1 MTDSMRWLGVVGC
14 VLVLGCGE
22 PATGPSRTPPPLL
35 TALPRALTPA
45 EAGIS
50 TASNTFAFALLQQT
64 VMQDPSATVFL
75 SPLSASMALGMTMN
89 GAANGTFD
97 AMRSTLGFGN
107 LSEEQINAGYQG
119 LIKLLTE
126 LDPTTTM
133 AIANSIWAQA
143 GMPFLPTFMTA
154 GQTWFDAEVRNVS
167 FEDPATLTAINNWVK
182 EKTAGRIP
190 KLLESLDQDVVMTLL
205 NAIFFKGAWREP
217 FKPSDTRQETF
228 HGTAGA
234 QTVALMHRSGSVGYR
249 ETAEFQAAE
258 LLYGNGAFAM
268 TVVLPRQGRSVAD
281 LVSGLGA
288 AEWQQLTASLAE
300 QRIEFAL
307 PKFRLEYGRNL
318 SGDLMQMGM
327 APAFSEM
334 EADFSRM
341 VAPPLRLLISSV
353 IQKTM
358 LEVNEE
364 GTVAAAATAVQVGPT
379 SMPPSMRVDRPFLLA
394 IRERFSGTIL
404 FLGQVTRIPAA

>member
-1 MTDSMRWLGVVGC
+1 MGDLRRGLGAAAC
-14 VLVLGCGE
+14 LLAIGCGE
-22 PATGPSRTPPPLL
+22 PATGPSRLPPPLL

-50 TASNTFAFALLQQT
+50 TAANAFAFELLRQA
-64 VMQDPSATVFL
+64 VREDPSATVFL

-97 AMRSTLGFGN
+97 AMRSTLGFEG
-107 LSEEQINAGYQG
+107 LAEAEINAGYQG
-119 LIKLLTE
+119 LIRLLAE

-133 AIANSIWAQA
+133 ALANSIWAQTGA
-143 GMPFLPTFMTA
+143 PFLPAFLTA
-154 GQTWFDAEVRNVS
+154 GRTWFDAEVRNVA
-167 FEDPATLTAINNWVK
+167 FEDPATLAAINNWVR

-217 FKPSDTRQETF
+217 FRPADTRPETF
-228 HGTAGA
+228 HGAGGP
-234 QTVALMHRSGSVGYR
+234 QTVPLMHRSGVIGYR

-268 TVVLPRQGRSVAD
+268 TVVLPREGRTVAA
-281 LVSGLGA
+281 LVEGLGPTA
-288 AEWQQLTASLAE
+288 WQQLTGGFAE
-300 QRIEFAL
+300 RPIDFAL
-307 PKFRLEYGRNL
+307 PRFRLDHRRKL
-318 SGDLMQMGM
+318 SADLVAMGM
-327 APAFSEM
+327 APAFSEA

-341 VAPPLRLLISSV
+341 IAPPPRVMISSV
-353 IQKTM
+353 VQKTM

-364 GTVAAAATAVQVGPT
+364 GTVAAAATAVQIVPT
-379 SMPPSMRVDRPFLLA
+379 SLPPSMRVDRPFLLA

-404 FLGQVTRIPAA
+404 FLGQVTRIPAG